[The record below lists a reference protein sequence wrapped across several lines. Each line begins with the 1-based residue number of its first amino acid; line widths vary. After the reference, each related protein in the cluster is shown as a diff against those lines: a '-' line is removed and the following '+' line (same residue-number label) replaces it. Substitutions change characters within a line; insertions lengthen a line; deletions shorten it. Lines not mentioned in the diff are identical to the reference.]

1 MSDIKFEAA
10 RITTILREEAKP
22 IKLPALLRV
31 IIDNPNRKPTA
42 KQRKELEAFMV
53 ANADVA
59 GWKNPN
65 GKAWTIVKAEATAPL
80 LPPPVQGTLPA
91 KGMAPYFEDQQ
102 MADLA
107 HAWSCASQARSDAQR
122 AEKKAEKALDDELR
136 QRAQDDGE
144 RKEFRCQKAS
154 GVMTSVFWA
163 HKPGT
168 DGPSFTK
175 GKKK

>member
-59 GWKNPN
+59 GWKNPT
-65 GKAWTIVKAEATAPL
+65 GKAWTIVKAEASAPP
-80 LPPPVQGTLPA
+80 PPPVQGTLPA
-91 KGMAPYFEDQQ
+91 KGMDPYYEDQEI
-102 MADLA
+102 ADLA
-107 HAWSCASQARSDAQR
+107 YTWSYASQARSDAQR
-122 AEKKAEKALDDELR
+122 AEKKAETELDDALR

-144 RKEFRCQKAS
+144 RKKFSCQKAS
-154 GVMTSVFWA
+154 GKVTTVFWS
-163 HKPGT
+163 HRPGT
-168 DGPSFTK
+168 DGPAFTT
-175 GKKK
+175 KKKN